1 MESTCIILQSFVV
14 VLFLT
19 NLYVNKEME
28 EEMFC
33 YIHEGGELVKTAVGS
48 VEYKGGRT
56 NCSVVS
62 KNISHSEFVSKVCG
76 ELNLDSNSIKLEF
89 TVKFDPSCLLP
100 LHNDGDIVNMFKFN
114 DMFCHVY
121 ISQCTECGDDLI
133 CPTSG
138 PTPIVAS
145 NSAHV
150 SSIGEPP
157 LHISNES
164 PTI

>member
-1 MESTCIILQSFVV
+1 
-14 VLFLT
+14 
-19 NLYVNKEME
+19 ME

-56 NCSVVS
+56 YCSVVS
-62 KNISHSEFVSKVCG
+62 KNISHSEFVSKCA
-76 ELNLDSNSIKLEF
+76 
-89 TVKFDPSCLLP
+89 
-100 LHNDGDIVNMFKFN
+100 
-114 DMFCHVY
+114 
-121 ISQCTECGDDLI
+121 ECGDDLI

-164 PTI
+164 PTIESFGFSQRCAMTNTVQLQPSRFEHSIVGSGHTFPNASEF

>member
-1 MESTCIILQSFVV
+1 MESTCIIPQSFVV

-76 ELNLDSNSIKLEF
+76 ELNLEPNSIKLDF

-100 LHNDGDIVNMFKFN
+100 LHDDADIVKMFKFN
-114 DMFCHVY
+114 DMFFRAYVF
-121 ISQCTECGDDLI
+121 QCTEGGDGFI
-133 CPTSG
+133 G
-138 PTPIVAS
+138 PTRYLMYFHNNFSFCI
-145 NSAHV
+145 
-150 SSIGEPP
+150 IT
-157 LHISNES
+157 LH
-164 PTI
+164 T